1 MALFVFRIMLGD
13 FPLLFP
19 IQLYSDFRD
28 SGQNLT
34 FHVVAHTNV
43 ERVSGLQGHFA
54 DVETVLEMA
63 KASSLR
69 ITTLINE
76 FASNS
81 IGLLSKDDV
90 ISIGGLAENGL
101 FNDKRESHKGV

>member
-28 SGQNLT
+28 ARQNLT

-43 ERVSGLQGHFA
+43 ERVGRLQGHFA

-63 KASSLR
+63 KARSLR
-69 ITTLINE
+69 ITTLIDE
-76 FASNS
+76 FAGNS
-81 IGLLSKDDV
+81 VSLLAKDDV

>member
-28 SGQNLT
+28 ARQNLT

-43 ERVSGLQGHFA
+43 ERVSGLQRHFT
-54 DVETVLEMA
+54 DIETVLEMA
-63 KASSLR
+63 KTRSLC
-69 ITTLINE
+69 ITTFIDE
-76 FASNS
+76 FAGNGV
-81 IGLLSKDDV
+81 GLLAEDDV

>member
-28 SGQNLT
+28 ARKNLT
-34 FHVVAHTNV
+34 FHIVAHTDV
-43 ERVSGLQGHFA
+43 ERVGRLQGHFA
-54 DVETVLEMA
+54 DIETVLEMA

-69 ITTLINE
+69 ITTLIDE
-76 FASNS
+76 FADNS
-81 IGLLSKDDV
+81 VGLLTEDDV

>member
-1 MALFVFRIMLGD
+1 M
-13 FPLLFP
+13 
-19 IQLYSDFRD
+19 YSNFCDAR
-28 SGQNLT
+28 QNLT
-34 FHVVAHTNV
+34 FHIVSNTDV
-43 ERVSGLQGHFA
+43 ERVSRLQRHFA
-54 DVETVLEMA
+54 DIETVLEMA

-69 ITTLINE
+69 ITTFIDE

-81 IGLLSKDDV
+81 IGLLSEDDV

>member
-28 SGQNLT
+28 ARQNLT
-34 FHVVAHTNV
+34 FHVVAHTDV
-43 ERVSGLQGHFA
+43 ERVSGLQRHFA

-63 KASSLR
+63 KAGSLR
-69 ITTLINE
+69 ISTLINE
-76 FASNS
+76 FAGNGVS
-81 IGLLSKDDV
+81 LLAEDDV

>member
-28 SGQNLT
+28 AGQNLT
-34 FHVVAHTNV
+34 FHVVSNTNV
-43 ERVSGLQGHFA
+43 ERVSGLQRHFA

-63 KASSLR
+63 KASTLR
-69 ITTLINE
+69 ITTFIDE
-76 FASNS
+76 FAGNGVS
-81 IGLLSKDDV
+81 LLAEDDV
-90 ISIGGLAENGL
+90 ISVGSLAENGL
-101 FNDKRESHKGV
+101 FNDKCESHKGI